1 MTKALTL
8 QRNLPASMDHY
19 SAMYHMFGLALI
31 AFGGLVNA
39 ATNNT
44 QPCSGLA
51 EIHPKCKSSQS
62 HHQRDIFYVGGRSL
76 DIGTGNLTID
86 QLYIE
91 KLTPSDG
98 VTQPKPLVFFH
109 GGAVSG
115 TTWLNTPDGRKG
127 FATYFL
133 DHGYQVYILDHISV
147 GRSSQMDTRDYVLW
161 NTTTQESV
169 QSAFTAPELAPT
181 YPQASLHTQWPG
193 TGRIGDPSFDA
204 FRKGVLPF
212 TSNFT
217 LSELAMRAAGC
228 ELLSLIGPSYLISHS
243 LGSVYPL
250 LLSNDCPEN
259 VAGNINLEHSNHPF
273 WNYGV
278 AVNEGSATRP
288 WGLSNTPLDYEPAVG
303 GVEELRQVVVG
314 NDTLALRNCR
324 LQAEP
329 ARKLPK
335 IASVPYLC
343 LTGEASVH
351 VTYDHCV
358 VEFLK
363 QAGGEPEWIKL
374 EDRNVTGNGHF
385 MHLEKNNMEIARVVE
400 DWIVGK
406 ESS

>member
-181 YPQASLHTQWPG
+181 YPQAKLHTQWPG

-385 MHLEKNNMEIARVVE
+385 MHLEKNNMEIAKIVE

>member
-1 MTKALTL
+1 
-8 QRNLPASMDHY
+8 
-19 SAMYHMFGLALI
+19 MYRTIGLALV
-31 AFGGLVNA
+31 ALGSLANA
-39 ATNNT
+39 VTNNT

-51 EIHPKCKSSQS
+51 AINPKCKSNQS

-86 QLYIE
+86 QLYVE
-91 KLTPSDG
+91 KLTPSAG

-115 TTWLNTPDGRKG
+115 TTWLNTPDGRGG

-133 DHGYQVYILDHISV
+133 NHGYQVYILDHISV

-169 QSAFTAPELAPT
+169 QAAFTAPELAPT
-181 YPQASLHTQWPG
+181 YPQAKLHTQWPG
-193 TGRIGDPSFDA
+193 TGRNGDPSFDA

-228 ELLSLIGPSYLISHS
+228 GLLSLIGPSYLVSHS
-243 LGSVYPL
+243 LGSTYPL
-250 LLSNDCPEN
+250 LLSNDCPEK

-278 AVNEGSATRP
+278 AVDQGSATRP

-303 GVEELRQVVVG
+303 NASELRQVVVG
-314 NDTLALRNCR
+314 NDTLALRSCY

-335 IASVPYLC
+335 IAGVPYLC

-351 VTYDHCV
+351 VTYDHCII
-358 VEFLK
+358 EFLK
-363 QAGGEPEWIKL
+363 QAGGTPEWVKL
-374 EDRNVTGNGHF
+374 TDRNITGNGHF
-385 MHLEKNNMEIARVVE
+385 MHLEKNNMDVAGIVG
-400 DWIVGK
+400 DWILEH
-406 ESS
+406 ESGR

>member
-51 EIHPKCKSSQS
+51 AIHPKCKSSQS

-181 YPQASLHTQWPG
+181 YPQAKLHTQWPG

-288 WGLSNTPLDYEPAVG
+288 WGLSNTPLD
-303 GVEELRQVVVG
+303 
-314 NDTLALRNCR
+314 
-324 LQAEP
+324 
-329 ARKLPK
+329 
-335 IASVPYLC
+335 
-343 LTGEASVH
+343 
-351 VTYDHCV
+351 
-358 VEFLK
+358 
-363 QAGGEPEWIKL
+363 
-374 EDRNVTGNGHF
+374 
-385 MHLEKNNMEIARVVE
+385 
-400 DWIVGK
+400 
-406 ESS
+406 